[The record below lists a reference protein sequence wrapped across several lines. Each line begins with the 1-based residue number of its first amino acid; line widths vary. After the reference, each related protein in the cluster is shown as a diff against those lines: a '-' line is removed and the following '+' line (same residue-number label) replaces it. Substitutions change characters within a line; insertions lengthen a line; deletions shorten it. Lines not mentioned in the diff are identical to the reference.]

1 MGWPVF
7 PVAERIV
14 PELLTLIA
22 KAERAAT
29 LACALGRCVA
39 LSSAPVLV

>member
-1 MGWPVF
+1 MDQPVF

-22 KAERAAT
+22 KAARAAT
-29 LACALGRCVA
+29 LARALGWCVA
-39 LSSAPVLV
+39 PSTGPVLV